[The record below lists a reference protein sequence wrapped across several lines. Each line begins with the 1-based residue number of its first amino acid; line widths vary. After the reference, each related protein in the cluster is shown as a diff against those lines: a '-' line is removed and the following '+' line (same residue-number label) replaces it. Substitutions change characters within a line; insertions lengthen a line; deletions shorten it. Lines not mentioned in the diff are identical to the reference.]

1 MFNWLK
7 KKKQED
13 EGIEYSFIW
22 YKKLESGNKTFYTQ
36 PFRTKVKAKSFEEA
50 KEKAT
55 KFALGKMK
63 LVIVSED
70 GFDKTDLS
78 KFEKGFD
85 DIYKQMD
92 ELFKNFKR

>member
-13 EGIEYSFIW
+13 EWIEYSFIW

-36 PFRTKVKAKSFEEA
+36 PFRTKVRAKNFEEA

-78 KFEKGFD
+78 KLEKRFA

-92 ELFKNFKR
+92 ELFKSFK